1 MASNTSTA
9 VFVKMQCLT
18 SSSATSSLLASGL
31 TPAASKMLRFLP
43 STWQLPD
50 SLTLSLS
57 TFYPLMNNFNLTGIY
72 TVRRPSDAINFIT
85 VDLLEATA
93 LVEYSNGERYS
104 YSSVSRRAILNLL
117 MQPNISLGFWVN
129 DVLLYCNSKS
139 ASYGSCEHLN
149 YAF

>member
-1 MASNTSTA
+1 MASNTCTA
-9 VFVKMQCLT
+9 TFVKMQCLT
-18 SSSATSSLLASGL
+18 SSLATSSLLASGL
-31 TPAASKMLRFLP
+31 TPTASSLMRFLP
-43 STWQLPD
+43 SLLPD

-57 TFYPLMNNFNLTGIY
+57 TNYPLMNKINLTGIY

-93 LVEYSNGERYS
+93 LVEFASGERYS
-104 YSSVSRRAILNLL
+104 YSRVSRRAILNLL

>member
-1 MASNTSTA
+1 
-9 VFVKMQCLT
+9 
-18 SSSATSSLLASGL
+18 
-31 TPAASKMLRFLP
+31 
-43 STWQLPD
+43 
-50 SLTLSLS
+50 
-57 TFYPLMNNFNLTGIY
+57 MNKINLTGIY

-93 LVEYSNGERYS
+93 LVEFANGERYS
-104 YSSVSRRAILNLL
+104 YSRVSRRAIVNLL

-129 DVLLYCNSKS
+129 DVLLYCNSKA